1 MKLSGWGLYPQI
13 ETQVIQPRSLDELIN
28 EVKSKNS
35 FIPRGQGRAYG
46 DSALNEKCVLS
57 TVRLN
62 RMIAFDD
69 MTGVLTCESG
79 VTIDDVLSV
88 FVPRGW
94 FIGVTSGTRFI
105 SLGGAIA
112 SDVHGKNHHKVG
124 SFSSCVCRFDLLLS
138 SGDIVKCSRD
148 ENADLFEATFGGMGL
163 TGVVTRVELMLDQV
177 ESAYVRQRTIKVSNL
192 TEVMRAFE
200 ETKDWTYSVAWI
212 DCLAKG
218 DSLGRSVLTLGE
230 HASAAESVGLGRGA
244 PLVVGKKP
252 KLSVP
257 FSFPS
262 FALNTLTVR
271 VFNELYYRKAK
282 SGDSVVS
289 YEGFFYP
296 LDGILNWNRM
306 YGKRGFTQYQ
316 CVIPLEHSE
325 QGLQELLQAISSS
338 GLGSFLAVLKLFG
351 KQEGLLS
358 FPIEGYTLALD
369 FPVSASSLSLLSRLD
384 TIVKK
389 HMGRL
394 YLTKDVRMPSKF
406 FDETYKG
413 SVERFRQLRTQFDP
427 EQKINSLQSKRLGL

>member
-13 ETQVIQPRSLDELIN
+13 ETQVIQPRSLDELIK
-28 EVKSKNS
+28 EVKSTNS

-46 DSALNEKCVLS
+46 DSALNDKCVLS

-94 FIGVTSGTRFI
+94 FIAVTPGTRFI

-124 SFSSCVCRFDLLLS
+124 SFSSCVRRFDLLLS

-177 ESAYVRQRTIKVSNL
+177 ESAYVRQRTIKASNL

-212 DCLAKG
+212 DCLATG

-230 HASAAESVGLGRGA
+230 HASAAESVGLAKGA
-244 PLVVGKKP
+244 PLVSAKKP

-282 SGDSVVS
+282 AGDSVVP

-296 LDGILNWNRM
+296 LDRILNWNRI

-325 QGLQELLQAISSS
+325 QGLQELLHAISNS

-358 FPIEGYTLALD
+358 FPAEGYTLALD
-369 FPVSASSLSLLSRLD
+369 FPVSAPSLALLSRLD

-389 HMGRL
+389 YMGRL
-394 YLTKDVRMPSKF
+394 YLTKDVRMPAEF
-406 FDETYKG
+406 FDDTYTG
-413 SVERFRQLRTQFDP
+413 SVEHFRQLRTQFDP
-427 EQKINSLQSKRLGL
+427 EQKINSLQSKRLDL